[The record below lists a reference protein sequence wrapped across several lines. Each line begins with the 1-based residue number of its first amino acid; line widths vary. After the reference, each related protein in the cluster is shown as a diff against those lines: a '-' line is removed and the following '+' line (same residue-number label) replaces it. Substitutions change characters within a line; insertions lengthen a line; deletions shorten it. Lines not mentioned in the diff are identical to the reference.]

1 MKIKKLEVCGFKSFV
16 DSAALRFD
24 HDVTCIVGPNGC
36 GKSNVVDAIRWVM
49 GEQSAKN
56 LRGRA
61 MEDVIFN
68 GTESRGPHSFAEVTI
83 TFDNGDHLAPPEYNA
98 FNEIAVTR
106 RLDRSGHSEYLIN
119 KTVVRLLDVTNL
131 FLGTGVGRRAYS
143 IIEQGR
149 IGLIVTAKPQDRRV
163 LIEEAAGITKF
174 KAKKQAA
181 ERKMEQTQQ
190 NLLRVNDIIEEI
202 QKTLASLKRQAQK
215 AERYKRYRE
224 EIRDL
229 ELWLS
234 SHRYLELFVTH
245 NVLVTQMDHAV
256 AKADGARSAL
266 RLREAELEAERVT
279 LQTLESI
286 VDKAQ
291 TKAYGADNA
300 VRLLESQIA
309 HHTEQLTQMRERAAS
324 GQRELERLASQREE
338 LATEATTLAEQLE
351 ALAES
356 EATSAAQLE
365 EVTAELERQRASS
378 DEAERALQAVRERVT
393 DADRRIARA
402 DAMLAGFDKRR
413 EDTRARLA
421 RIEAE
426 REQLMEQSS
435 NAQQEAQELRARL
448 EGLESSQDAIGQAK
462 DELESE
468 LKRLREDIVHSDES
482 VEKLRSELAQ
492 KRSRLHSLE
501 EIQQRFEG
509 VGAGVRAIMTQYG
522 REHGANKVQGLVAD
536 RFECPPELTK
546 ALAAALG
553 ERLQYVVV
561 DDLTTGVDAVRYLTE
576 GKRGRATLI
585 PSVPHRSERNQPG
598 AEHGDLGY
606 EPGVV
611 GPLLGL
617 IRATEEDRVLAEH
630 MLGDVLVV
638 ESLDVARELH
648 TKGLAF
654 GMLVTRDGQV
664 LFSDGRLSGGDGED
678 AGAHLIEVKREMRGL
693 RDEVATLD
701 DQMSAAMAR
710 HGSLRNAIA
719 QRQAALEATRSDA
732 HVKEI
737 ALV

>member
-16 DSAALRFD
+16 DGVTLRFD

-61 MEDVIFN
+61 MEDVIFA

-83 TFDNGDHLAPPEYNA
+83 TYDNSDHLAPPEYNA

-106 RLDRSGHSEYLIN
+106 RLDRSGNSEYLIN
-119 KTVVRLLDVTNL
+119 KTTVRLLDVTNL

-190 NLLRVNDIIEEI
+190 NMLRITDIIEEI

-234 SHRYLELFVTH
+234 SHRYLELHVTH
-245 NVLVTQMDHAV
+245 KVLVKQMDHAV

-266 RLREAELEAERVT
+266 RLREAELEAERVV
-279 LQTLESI
+279 LQTLES
-286 VDKAQ
+286 VVEKAQ

-309 HHTEQLTQMRERAAS
+309 HHTEQLTQMREREAS
-324 GQRELERLASQREE
+324 GQRELERLGTQRQE
-338 LATEATTLAEQLE
+338 LATEAENLSQQLE

-365 EVTAELERQRASS
+365 EVTGELERQRASS
-378 DEAERALQAVRERVT
+378 DEAERALQEIRDRVT

-413 EDTRARLA
+413 EDTRARLT
-421 RIEAE
+421 RIETE
-426 REQLMEQSS
+426 REQLSEQSAS
-435 NAQQEAQELRARL
+435 SQQEAAELRARL
-448 EGLESSQDAIGQAK
+448 EGLQSTHDAIGQAK
-462 DELESE
+462 EELESE
-468 LKRLREDIVHSDES
+468 LKRLREDIVSSDES
-482 VEKLRSELAQ
+482 VEKLRAELAQ

-509 VGAGVRAIMTQYG
+509 VGKGVRAIMTQYG
-522 REHGANKVQGLVAD
+522 REQGSSKVQGLVAD

-585 PSVPHRSERNQPG
+585 PSVPRRTEREARVIAQPI
-598 AEHGDLGY
+598 AE
-606 EPGVV
+606 
-611 GPLLGL
+611 
-617 IRATEEDRVLAEH
+617 ATAEQA
-630 MLGDVLVV
+630 
-638 ESLDVARELH
+638 SPAPS
-648 TKGLAF
+648 LAF
-654 GMLVTRDGQV
+654 AELEQNAPNFSEGNGAYEQSSAPADGSFISPDQD
-664 LFSDGRLSGGDGED
+664 S
-678 AGAHLIEVKREMRGL
+678 
-693 RDEVATLD
+693 ATAD
-701 DQMSAAMAR
+701 SPN
-710 HGSLRNAIA
+710 GY
-719 QRQAALEATRSDA
+719 
-732 HVKEI
+732 
-737 ALV
+737 